1 VRAQR
6 ILTALTVGG
15 ALLLAACGAG
25 GNEGKADIKVGAAIS
40 LTGIANVYG
49 PAQQQGLRLAEER
62 INAAGGVNGAKLRLL
77 IEDDGSTKEQ
87 SITVFKKLVNEEKV
101 AAILGPTLSGS
112 ASGAHPVAQQGKT
125 PTIAISNTG
134 AGIVGTCDYGPC
146 DYIFR
151 ASLGEAS
158 AIPATIKAAKTKF
171 NVQKVVLMWAL
182 DDKFSVDGSDI
193 FRKELQAN
201 GILILKELRFGKG
214 DPDLTSVVTSAKAA
228 NPDAIVDSSL
238 AGPAVKIL
246 KAVKD
251 QFPAGKLVIGG
262 NGFNSPAIITQA
274 GPAAQGAVSGTAWY
288 KLNADP
294 ANKAFV
300 DAFKAR
306 YSSDPDQFAAQ
317 AYAAVYILADALKR
331 ASNPNDH
338 AAVKKALE
346 GVKDL
351 ATPLGKF
358 SFTADHDVK
367 QQVYVVQVKGNDFV
381 LLT

>member
-1 VRAQR
+1 M
-6 ILTALTVGG
+6 TSG
-15 ALLLAACGAG
+15 ALVLAACGTG
-25 GNEGKADIKVGAAIS
+25 GGSPAPKADIKFGAAIS

-87 SITVFKKLVNEEKV
+87 SITVFRKFISEEKV

-112 ASGAHPVAQQGKT
+112 AAGAHPVAQKDKT

-134 AGIVGTCDYGPC
+134 AGIVGTCEYGAC

-158 AIPATIKAAKTKF
+158 AIPETIKAAKVKF
-171 NVQKVVLMWAL
+171 NLQKVVLMWAS
-182 DDKFSVDGSDI
+182 DDKFSVDGADI
-193 FRKELQAN
+193 FRRELQAN
-201 GILILKELRFGKG
+201 GIQILKEIKFGKG

-251 QFPAGKLVIGG
+251 QYPAGKLVIGG
-262 NGFNSPAIITQA
+262 NGFNTPTIITAA

-288 KLNADP
+288 KLNPDP
-294 ANKAFV
+294 ANKVFV

-306 YSSDPDQFAAQ
+306 YNADPDQFAAQ

-331 ASNPNDH
+331 TSNPNDH
-338 AAVKKALE
+338 AGLKKALE